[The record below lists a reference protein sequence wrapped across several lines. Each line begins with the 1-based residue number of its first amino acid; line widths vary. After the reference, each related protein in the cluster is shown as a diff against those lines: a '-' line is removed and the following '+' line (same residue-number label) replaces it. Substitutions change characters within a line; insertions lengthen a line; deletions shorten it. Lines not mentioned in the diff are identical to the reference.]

1 MGVNIT
7 PNISPFIVYWFYR
20 SMIPKFHDRMILTRE
35 TLSNI
40 NNDLLKMP
48 FITSQ
53 IASAYFAVVI
63 TIAIDNYTQWR
74 VQVVVVVSL
83 NCSNAVMSYFVLND
97 VTFGK
102 P

>member
-1 MGVNIT
+1 
-7 PNISPFIVYWFYR
+7 
-20 SMIPKFHDRMILTRE
+20 MILTRE

-63 TIAIDNYTQWR
+63 TIAIDIQNEGCKLLLLFLQIA
-74 VQVVVVVSL
+74 Q
-83 NCSNAVMSYFVLND
+83 MQ
-97 VTFGK
+97 
-102 P
+102 

>member
-1 MGVNIT
+1 M
-7 PNISPFIVYWFYR
+7 
-20 SMIPKFHDRMILTRE
+20 MPKFHDGMILTRE

-40 NNDLLKMP
+40 NDLLKMP
-48 FITSQ
+48 FIISL